1 MVYDR
6 IMLSNLSK
14 LSTLQTFATR
24 ANCFRQRRYVI
35 KQTRFC
41 RSDNACSRVTS
52 IPSETLAVKLH
63 EAGKE
68 VSDMICMQCCRSCS
82 PTDPTVAVPLCGY
95 FKIRHGGAQAS
106 DLLGLFLSSLQQ
118 VALNRTFAL
127 QKHGSRA
134 AETLQ
139 KLLRAN
145 FVRRTGAATSRL
157 SQHLRSSKRF
167 NRVLLP
173 VAHRNTCALAKVST
187 G

>member
-1 MVYDR
+1 MTE
-6 IMLSNLSK
+6 SCFPNCQNCQHS
-14 LSTLQTFATR
+14 ATR
-24 ANCFRQRRYVI
+24 ANCFRHRRYVI
-35 KQTRFC
+35 KQTEVTMLV
-41 RSDNACSRVTS
+41 AGVTS

-139 KLLRAN
+139 KLLRGIL
-145 FVRRTGAATSRL
+145 FDGVWL
-157 SQHLRSSKRF
+157 
-167 NRVLLP
+167 
-173 VAHRNTCALAKVST
+173 C
-187 G
+187 